1 MDVGGFSRTSLF
13 MNLVLSIDA
22 IQPPLAGIGR
32 YAWELATRL
41 PKHTEIDSIRF
52 TADGFWRKMPLLQE
66 AKHEAKNSI
75 QVSNTIVEPRLNF
88 KGRLR
93 QGLGQL
99 PWFSTMHTKFLPF
112 ATSFQ
117 LAGLSDGIFHGP
129 SYFIPK
135 TRLTN
140 VVTMHDLSIYRF
152 PHWHPRTR
160 VDRMRQLMPVSAQRA
175 QIVLTDSEATRFE
188 VIREFDLHPDKV
200 RSVLLGVD
208 HNYFPRKESELTE
221 VLAQYGLSSG
231 RYSLFVSTI
240 EPRKNIANLI
250 AAYRK
255 LPIATRLQWK
265 LVLVGGKGWQSEEIH
280 AAIDAATAE
289 GWLIYL
295 GFVDQRCLPY
305 LYAGC
310 RLFTYP
316 SWYEGF
322 GLPIAEAMASGVPV
336 LTSNCSSMPEVAAG
350 AAVLVEPGDVV
361 DITEK
366 LQYALENET
375 WRSQAIER
383 GLLRAAQLTWD
394 NCVAGTVAAYRF
406 AEQQR

>member
-1 MDVGGFSRTSLF
+1 MDVGGFNRIGLF

-41 PKHTEIDSIRF
+41 PKHSEIESLRF
-52 TADGFWRKMPLLQE
+52 ISDGFWRELPSLQE
-66 AKHEAKNSI
+66 VVKDHADRAQTSVVRE
-75 QVSNTIVEPRLNF
+75 EPQLNY

-93 QGLGQL
+93 RRFGQL
-99 PWFSTMHTKFLPF
+99 PIIAKMHAKILPLV
-112 ATSFQ
+112 TSIQ
-117 LAGLSDGIFHGP
+117 LNRLSNGIFHGP
-129 SYFIPK
+129 NYFLPK
-135 TRLTN
+135 TRLTS

-152 PHWHPRTR
+152 PHWHPKTR
-160 VDRMRQLMPVSAQRA
+160 IDRLCELMPLSIQRA
-175 QIVLTDSEATRFE
+175 HVVLTDSEATRLE
-188 VIREFDLHPDKV
+188 VMAEFDLKPDKV

-208 HNYFPRKESELTE
+208 QQYFPRQEAQLSE

-250 AAYRK
+250 AAYRN

>member
-1 MDVGGFSRTSLF
+1 

-41 PKHTEIDSIRF
+41 PKHGEIESIRF
-52 TADGFWRKMPLLQE
+52 TADGFWRKLPRLQSEAQCNEKYSESPRKKIEIQQSLKARLRQSFGRMPLLAMAH
-66 AKHEAKNSI
+66 AKFM
-75 QVSNTIVEPRLNF
+75 PL
-88 KGRLR
+88 
-93 QGLGQL
+93 
-99 PWFSTMHTKFLPF
+99 

-117 LAGLSDGIFHGP
+117 LNSLSRGVFHGP
-129 SYFIPK
+129 NYFVPK

-160 VDRMRQLMPVSAQRA
+160 IERMRQLMPVSAQRA
-175 QIVLTDSEATRFE
+175 QLVLTDSEATRRE
-188 VIREFDLHPDKV
+188 VIKEFDLHPDKV

-208 HNYFPRKESELTE
+208 QNYFPRKESELTE
-221 VLAQYGLSSG
+221 VLAPFGLSSG

-250 AAYRK
+250 AAYRN
-255 LPIATRLQWK
+255 LPMVTRLQWP

-280 AAIDAATAE
+280 AAVDAAKAE
-289 GWLIYL
+289 GWLKYL
-295 GFVDQRCLPY
+295 GFVDQRCLPF

-350 AAVLVEPGDVV
+350 AAILVEPGDIA

>member
-1 MDVGGFSRTSLF
+1 

-41 PKHTEIDSIRF
+41 PKHGEIESIRF
-52 TADGFWRKMPLLQE
+52 TADGFWRKL
-66 AKHEAKNSI
+66 
-75 QVSNTIVEPRLNF
+75 PRLQSEAQSNERYSESPR
-88 KGRLR
+88 KKIEIQQSLKARLR
-93 QGLGQL
+93 QSFGRIPLL
-99 PWFSTMHTKFLPF
+99 AMAHAKFMPL
-112 ATSFQ
+112 ATSIQ
-117 LAGLSDGIFHGP
+117 LNSLSRGVFHGP
-129 SYFIPK
+129 NYFVPK

-160 VDRMRQLMPVSAQRA
+160 IERMRQLMPVSAQRA
-175 QIVLTDSEATRFE
+175 QLVLTDSEATRRE
-188 VIREFDLHPDKV
+188 VIKEFDLHPDKV

-208 HNYFPRKESELTE
+208 QNYFPRKESELTE
-221 VLAQYGLSSG
+221 VLAQFGLCSG

-250 AAYRK
+250 AAYRN
-255 LPIATRLQWK
+255 LPLVTRLQWP

-280 AAIDAATAE
+280 AAIDAAKAE
-289 GWLIYL
+289 GWLKYL
-295 GFVDQRCLPY
+295 GFVNQRCLPF

-350 AAVLVEPGDVV
+350 AAILVEPEDIA